1 MKVELEEKILA
12 MIQQNKQRMKFIE
25 RLNSILQKYNHGAE
39 DIDHLFNDLV
49 DLSKDL
55 QKEESRG
62 EKEGLSEEELAIFDL
77 LSKDNLNSE
86 NVEKVKSV
94 SRKLLEKLKSEKIVL
109 DWREKE
115 STRAGVKTA
124 ISKCYIH
131 LYLNRSMTSTIVRI
145 NVWKS
150 IILCMSATNK

>member
-55 QKEESRG
+55 QKESRG
-62 EKEGLSEEELAIFDL
+62 EKEGLSEEELAIL
-77 LSKDNLNSE
+77 
-86 NVEKVKSV
+86 
-94 SRKLLEKLKSEKIVL
+94 I
-109 DWREKE
+109 
-115 STRAGVKTA
+115 
-124 ISKCYIH
+124 Y
-131 LYLNRSMTSTIVRI
+131 
-145 NVWKS
+145 
-150 IILCMSATNK
+150 